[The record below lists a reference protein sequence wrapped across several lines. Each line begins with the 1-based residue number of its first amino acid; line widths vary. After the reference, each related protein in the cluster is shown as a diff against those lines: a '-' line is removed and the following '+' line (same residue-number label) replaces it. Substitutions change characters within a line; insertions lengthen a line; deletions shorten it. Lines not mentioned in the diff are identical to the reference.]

1 MRPLKDSHYF
11 IRNKQNLFSKKSD
24 SLVKILD
31 VFGKELLSTE
41 LRQQVTETNINNTLL
56 NSGLYV
62 VNLIKPGETIKV
74 LKIFQKLIQSNNRD

>member
-62 VNLIKPGETIKV
+62 VNLTKPGETIKV
-74 LKIFQKLIQSNNRD
+74 LKFFKN

>member
-1 MRPLKDSHYF
+1 MRPLKDSLYF

-74 LKIFQKLIQSNNRD
+74 LKFFKN